1 MYPRLF
7 WGFAVIF
14 PRGIHMLGALPVTTD
29 LGGENPLGAF
39 AFILG
44 ASQTPQETMF
54 YLPGSKNGYKNLK
67 QSQVRRVKKDSLV
80 LVHACITFE
89 VLSSA
94 SLKLFISK
102 NIFPR
107 KTLDMDLKMH
117 QFDTL
122 PLRKVCANFLLL
134 REKGDQI
141 FLH

>member
-1 MYPRLF
+1 MLLGHF
-7 WGFAVIF
+7 HDLLIFAHFEGLKYERIEQF
-14 PRGIHMLGALPVTTD
+14 S
-29 LGGENPLGAF
+29 EKK
-39 AFILG
+39 
-44 ASQTPQETMF
+44 SSF